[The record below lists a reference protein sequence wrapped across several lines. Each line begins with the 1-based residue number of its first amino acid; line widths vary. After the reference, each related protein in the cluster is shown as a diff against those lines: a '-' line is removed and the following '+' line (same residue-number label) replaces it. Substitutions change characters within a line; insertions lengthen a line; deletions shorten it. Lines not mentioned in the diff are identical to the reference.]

1 MTKMEAQLMRE
12 IKNIGYEVKR
22 ISVIVESRLVG
33 FENPTTDDINVI
45 REFER
50 KKKEGKLK
58 LIPISK
64 FA

>member
-1 MTKMEAQLMRE
+1 MAKMEAQLMRE
-12 IKNIGYEVKR
+12 MRSIRYEVKR
-22 ISVIVESRLVG
+22 ISFIVESRLVG
-33 FENPTTDDINVI
+33 FENPTADDINVI

>member
-1 MTKMEAQLMRE
+1 MAKMEAQIMRE
-12 IKNIGYEVKR
+12 MRNLRYEVKR
-22 ISVIVESRLVG
+22 ISIIVESRLVG
-33 FENPTTDDINVI
+33 FENPSAEDIKI
-45 REFER
+45 IKEFER